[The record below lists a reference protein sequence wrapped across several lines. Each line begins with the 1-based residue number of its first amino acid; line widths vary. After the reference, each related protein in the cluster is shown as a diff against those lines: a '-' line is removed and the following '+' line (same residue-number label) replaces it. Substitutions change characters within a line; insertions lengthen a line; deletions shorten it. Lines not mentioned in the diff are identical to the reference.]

1 MTISEAQRFDMHRGL
16 RDTLGDNVADTLM
29 EHLPPTGW
37 GDVART
43 RDIDRLEGS
52 FHRLENRFD
61 LLENHFDLLE
71 GRVERLENRIER
83 LEGRVERLENRIE
96 QLENRFER
104 LEVRVERLEA
114 RFELL
119 HAEFYELR
127 SDLTRRLDSFSRWA
141 IGLAITYGTILVGI
155 LTTIAFAR

>member
-71 GRVERLENRIER
+71 GRVERLENRIE
-83 LEGRVERLENRIE
+83 

-155 LTTIAFAR
+155 LTTIAFTR

>member
-61 LLENHFDLLE
+61 LLENRFDLLE
-71 GRVERLENRIER
+71 G
-83 LEGRVERLENRIE
+83 
-96 QLENRFER
+96 
-104 LEVRVERLEA
+104 RVERLEA

-155 LTTIAFAR
+155 LTTIAFTR